1 MEINILKQAV
11 AENQILVN
19 KTIDT
24 VFVTRFLNG
33 MLRIPTE
40 IRLRFKTFNEKP
52 AITVTLT
59 YRDKK
64 GRLIKEE
71 LTTIANGELI
81 NAVISAM
88 GSDLKP
94 IHAFQT
100 EGNNTIEE
108 TSTNFELEMFE
119 KFMESS
125 YHLKIEDDFI
135 SSNGDRF
142 LHAVFSIGFQYDIHF
157 YLKWDEHIEELLNK
171 ALTA

>member
-1 MEINILKQAV
+1 MEINILKQTV
-11 AENQILVN
+11 AENQISVN
-19 KTIDT
+19 NTIDT
-24 VFVTRFLNG
+24 VFVTRFING

-40 IRLRFKTFNEKP
+40 IRLRFKTLNNMP
-52 AITVTLT
+52 AITVTST

-88 GSDLKP
+88 GSNLKP

-108 TSTNFELEMFE
+108 TSTNFELEM
-119 KFMESS
+119 
-125 YHLKIEDDFI
+125 H
-135 SSNGDRF
+135 
-142 LHAVFSIGFQYDIHF
+142 YDIHF
-157 YLKWDEHIEELLNK
+157 YLKRDEHIEELLNK

>member
-1 MEINILKQAV
+1 MNIQILQQSI
-11 AENQILVN
+11 AENQVLVN
-19 KTIDT
+19 NTIDT

-40 IRLRFKTFNEKP
+40 IRLRFKTLNNMP
-52 AITVTLT
+52 AITVILT

-88 GSDLKP
+88 GSNLKP

-125 YHLKIEDDFI
+125 YHL
-135 SSNGDRF
+135 
-142 LHAVFSIGFQYDIHF
+142 
-157 YLKWDEHIEELLNK
+157 LKD
-171 ALTA
+171 

>member
-1 MEINILKQAV
+1 MNIQILQQSI
-11 AENQILVN
+11 AENQVLVN
-19 KTIDT
+19 NTIDT

-33 MLRIPTE
+33 ILRTPTE

-88 GSDLKP
+88 GSNLKP
-94 IHAFQT
+94 IQAFQT

-108 TSTNFELEMFE
+108 T
-119 KFMESS
+119 
-125 YHLKIEDDFI
+125 
-135 SSNGDRF
+135 
-142 LHAVFSIGFQYDIHF
+142 
-157 YLKWDEHIEELLNK
+157 
-171 ALTA
+171 

>member
-1 MEINILKQAV
+1 MKIDILNLPS
-11 AENQILVN
+11 AENQISVN
-19 KTIDT
+19 NTIDT

-33 MLRIPTE
+33 MLRIPIE
-40 IRLRFKTFNEKP
+40 IRLRFKTLNNMP

-88 GSDLKP
+88 GSNLKP
-94 IHAFQT
+94 IQAFQKD
-100 EGNNTIEE
+100 GNNIVEE
-108 TSTNFELEMFE
+108 TSNNFELEMFE
-119 KFMESS
+119 SFIESS
-125 YHLKIEDDFI
+125 YRLKIEDDFI
-135 SSNGDRF
+135 SSNDDRF
-142 LHAVFSIGFQYDIHF
+142 LHAVFSIGFHYDIHF
-157 YLKWDEHIEELLNK
+157 YLKRDEHIEELLNK

>member
-1 MEINILKQAV
+1 MNIQILQQSI
-11 AENQILVN
+11 AENQGLVN
-19 KTIDT
+19 NTIDT

-33 MLRIPTE
+33 MLRTPTE
-40 IRLRFKTFNEKP
+40 IRLRFKTLNNMP

-88 GSDLKP
+88 GSNLKP
-94 IHAFQT
+94 INAFQ
-100 EGNNTIEE
+100 EDGNNIVEE
-108 TSTNFELEMFE
+108 TSNNFELEMFE
-119 KFMESS
+119 AFMESS

-142 LHAVFSIGFQYDIHF
+142 LHAVFSIGFHYDIHF
-157 YLKWDEHIEELLNK
+157 YLKRDEHIEELLNK

>member
-1 MEINILKQAV
+1 MNIQILQQSI
-11 AENQILVN
+11 AENQVLVN
-19 KTIDT
+19 NTIDT

-40 IRLRFKTFNEKP
+40 IRLRFKTLNNMP

-88 GSDLKP
+88 GSNLKP

-125 YHLKIEDDFI
+125 YHP
-135 SSNGDRF
+135 
-142 LHAVFSIGFQYDIHF
+142 
-157 YLKWDEHIEELLNK
+157 
-171 ALTA
+171 

>member
-1 MEINILKQAV
+1 MNIQILQQSI
-11 AENQILVN
+11 AENQVLVN
-19 KTIDT
+19 NTIDT

-40 IRLRFKTFNEKP
+40 IRLRFKTLNNMP
-52 AITVTLT
+52 AITVILT

-88 GSDLKP
+88 GSNLKP

-119 KFMESS
+119 KCM
-125 YHLKIEDDFI
+125 
-135 SSNGDRF
+135 
-142 LHAVFSIGFQYDIHF
+142 
-157 YLKWDEHIEELLNK
+157 
-171 ALTA
+171 

>member
-19 KTIDT
+19 NTIDT

-88 GSDLKP
+88 GSNLKP
-94 IHAFQT
+94 IHAFHSKRMAITLWKKPQ
-100 EGNNTIEE
+100 IIL
-108 TSTNFELEMFE
+108 SW
-119 KFMESS
+119 KC
-125 YHLKIEDDFI
+125 LKN
-135 SSNGDRF
+135 SWN
-142 LHAVFSIGFQYDIHF
+142 LHIA
-157 YLKWDEHIEELLNK
+157 
-171 ALTA
+171 

>member
-1 MEINILKQAV
+1 MNIQILQQSI
-11 AENQILVN
+11 AENQVLVN
-19 KTIDT
+19 NTIDT

-40 IRLRFKTFNEKP
+40 IRLRFKTLNNMP

-88 GSDLKP
+88 GSNLKP

-142 LHAVFSIGFQYDIHF
+142 LHAVISVIHIF
-157 YLKWDEHIEELLNK
+157 Y
-171 ALTA
+171 

>member
-1 MEINILKQAV
+1 MNIQILQQSI
-11 AENQILVN
+11 AENQVLVN
-19 KTIDT
+19 NTIDT

-40 IRLRFKTFNEKP
+40 IRLRFKTLNNMP

-88 GSDLKP
+88 GSNLKP

-100 EGNNTIEE
+100 EVT
-108 TSTNFELEMFE
+108 T
-119 KFMESS
+119 
-125 YHLKIEDDFI
+125 
-135 SSNGDRF
+135 
-142 LHAVFSIGFQYDIHF
+142 Q
-157 YLKWDEHIEELLNK
+157 
-171 ALTA
+171 